1 MYEFTVVGNKNCGLA
16 RLGEIR
22 TRHGVVK
29 TPSFMPVA
37 TRAAAKAIT
46 PRELGRLGFQILIT
60 NAYHLYLRPGVET
73 VNRMGGLHDFMSW
86 DGVIVTDS
94 GGFQVLSLA
103 KSRKITEHG
112 VSFRSHIDG
121 SEHFF
126 SPQTSID
133 AQEALGSDVMMCFD
147 ECPSHNSSYD
157 YVEKSLALT
166 TRWAYLCKQARKN
179 PATAL
184 FGIVQGGVYQDLRA
198 RSAEQLVEM
207 DFDGYSIGG
216 LGIGESGS
224 ATFEIT
230 ELCTQILPKD
240 KLRYLMGIGTPRDIV
255 RGVALGVDL
264 FDCVIPTRN
273 ARNGTLFTSGGKVV
287 IKNSRYAYDRSA
299 LDEECSCYTCANFSK
314 SYLRHIFMAGEILS
328 LQLLTLHNLHYYSE
342 LMTKIRKSIDNGRFR
357 EFHSEF
363 LSAWEE

>member
-1 MYEFTVVGNKNCGLA
+1 MYEFTVVRNQDHGLA
-16 RLGEIR
+16 RFGEIR
-22 TRHGVVK
+22 TGRGVIK
-29 TPSFMPVA
+29 TPAFMPVA
-37 TRAAAKAIT
+37 TQAAAKAIT
-46 PRELGRLGFQILIT
+46 PQDLSRMGFHILIT
-60 NAYHLYLRPGVET
+60 NAYHLYLRPGIEIVKQ
-73 VNRMGGLHDFMSW
+73 VGGLHDFMSW
-86 DGVIVTDS
+86 DGSIVTDS
-94 GGFQVLSLA
+94 GGYQVLSLA
-103 KSRKITEHG
+103 KSRNITEHG

-126 SPQTSID
+126 SPQKSIGV
-133 AQEALGSDVMMCFD
+133 QEALGSDVMMCFD
-147 ECPSHNSSYD
+147 ECSAHGSSYD
-157 YVEKSLALT
+157 YVEKSVALT
-166 TRWAYLCKQARKN
+166 TRWANLCKQTRKN

-198 RSAEQLVEM
+198 RSAAQLIEM

-216 LGIGESGS
+216 LGVGETAS

-240 KLRYLMGIGTPRDIV
+240 KLRYLMGIGNPQDIV

-273 ARNGTLFTSGGKVV
+273 ARNGSLFTSRGKVV
-287 IKNSRYAYDRSA
+287 IKNSRYAYDHSA
-299 LDEECSCYTCANFSK
+299 LDEECCCYTCANFSK

-342 LMTKIRKSIDNGRFR
+342 LMKKIRESIDNGSFQK
-357 EFHSEF
+357 FYSEF
-363 LSAWEE
+363 CNAWEE